1 MTIQEE
7 ILGVRQDFS
16 CSADITTATRGGAVA
31 VPIQALTVREDD
43 QEEER
48 EGVFVLRDTIVVFTP
63 VEIGIAGERYFE
75 VLDGLQEGD
84 EVVTGPYAEVRELMD
99 GDAVILEETEDD
111 KSSGFSFG
119 FSVSE

>member
-16 CSADITTATRGGAVA
+16 CSADITTATRGNTVA
-31 VPIQALTVREDD
+31 VPIQALAVREDD

-48 EGVFVLRDTIVVFTP
+48 EGVFVIRDAVVVFTP

-99 GDAVILEETEDD
+99 GDAVILEEAEND
-111 KSSGFSFG
+111 KDAGFSFS
-119 FSVSE
+119 FSGSE

>member
-16 CSADITTATRGGAVA
+16 CSADITTATRGNAVA
-31 VPIQALTVREDD
+31 VPIQALAVREDD

-48 EGVFVLRDTIVVFTP
+48 EGVFVIRDAVVVFTP

-99 GDAVILEETEDD
+99 GDAVILEEAEND
-111 KSSGFSFG
+111 KDSGFSFS

>member
-1 MTIQEE
+1 MQDWVNGLVEE
-7 ILGVRQDFS
+7 LSHSNPLWGYL
-16 CSADITTATRGGAVA
+16 AVA
-31 VPIQALTVREDD
+31 LSAFLENVIPPVPGDTV
-43 QEEER
+43 
-48 EGVFVLRDTIVVFTP
+48 VVFTP